1 MNNMQ
6 KSEGN
11 MSKRNTL
18 KTLTVISILLV
29 VSLACNAP
37 SSLGGEV
44 TPDLTLTA
52 IFAPIS
58 GTQTAQAAGVVGTE
72 APASGNPTPQLP
84 MATTTFR
91 PTGTLLPSATAA
103 LTNTP
108 VSITLTPY
116 TANTN
121 TVASASRPGPQF
133 FVPYINPAP
142 VMDGDWGDWK
152 ARTTERPCEILI
164 FGSGAWSG
172 ADDLQAS
179 YIVGWDSTYL
189 FLGFKV
195 RDTVYAQNA
204 SGANIFQGDSID
216 ILIDTNYL
224 GDLNSTAMSID
235 DYQLGISPG
244 NPSTSGTRSAFLW
257 QPAGIAGDRSSQ
269 IVVASVGGDGI
280 YRVEVAIPWSMLG
293 VTPSSGL
300 QLGFLV
306 SVSDNDDRSAN
317 VQESMVSAY
326 RGRSISNPTTW
337 GAITLTR

>member
-1 MNNMQ
+1 
-6 KSEGN
+6 

-18 KTLTVISILLV
+18 KSLTVLSILLI
-29 VSLACNAP
+29 VSMACSAP
-37 SSLGGEV
+37 GGLGGEV

-58 GTQTAQAAGVVGTE
+58 GTQTAQAGELGVVTE
-72 APASGNPTPQLP
+72 APSGNPTPQLP
-84 MATTTFR
+84 MATQTR
-91 PTGTLLPSATAA
+91 NSTGTLIPSATATMTFTIPA
-103 LTNTP
+103 
-108 VSITLTPY
+108 ITLTPY
-116 TANTN
+116 TT
-121 TVASASRPGPQF
+121 TTGASSASSRPGPQF
-133 FVPYINPAP
+133 YVPYINPAP

-152 ARTTERPCEILI
+152 DRSTERPCEVLI
-164 FGSGAWSG
+164 YGSGAWSG
-172 ADDLQAS
+172 ANDLQAS

-195 RDTVYAQNA
+195 RDEIYAQNA
-204 SGANIFQGDSID
+204 SGANIYQGDSLD
-216 ILIDTNYL
+216 ILIDTNFL
-224 GDLNSTAMSID
+224 GDLNTTSVSLD
-235 DYQLGISPG
+235 DYQIGISPG
-244 NPSTSGTRSAFLW
+244 NPSTTGTRSAFLW

-269 IVVASVGGDGI
+269 IIVASVGGDGI

-326 RGRSISNPTTW
+326 RGRNIYNPTTW